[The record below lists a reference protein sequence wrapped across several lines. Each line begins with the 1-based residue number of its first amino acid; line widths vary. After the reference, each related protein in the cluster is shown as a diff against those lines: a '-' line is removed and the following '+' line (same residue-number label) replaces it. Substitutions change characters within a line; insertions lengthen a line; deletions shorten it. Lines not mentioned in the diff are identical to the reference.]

1 MVIVFLCFA
10 MYSHTINTINIKTA
24 VFSDCISI
32 IFKPLVDAVEDP
44 PKVDC
49 ADGFTRTIVP
59 LVAAWLGD
67 REEHETI
74 TAVVKVSVFCSKM
87 YFEISDA

>member
-1 MVIVFLCFA
+1 MVIVLRCLVV
-10 MYSHTINTINIKTA
+10 YSCTMNTMNMQIA

-74 TAVVKVSVFCSKM
+74 TAVVKVRV
-87 YFEISDA
+87 YW